1 MFPGTDAAGELSGRT
16 DRLVRDSKRRLTAE
30 LVVGFDPAV
39 CACPVVL
46 DGDASSPIDH
56 HVIDDTCHVTCR
68 EEESETAV
76 HHRQTHIE
84 GDCICRIVSRH
95 GCNPSLQSISD
106 HELLVRTNPPD
117 RETLRALV
125 SDLGDIAETVR
136 LQQLVVDTDEDESH
150 SELVNLEGLTET
162 ERETID
168 HAIVAGYYDRP
179 RSISFDELADEL
191 DISKSALSKRLT
203 SVEAKIMRDLF
214 RDSE

>member
-1 MFPGTDAAGELSGRT
+1 MCPGTDAATELSDRA

-30 LVVGFDPAV
+30 IVVRFEPSA
-39 CACPVVL
+39 CACPVVF
-46 DGDASSPIDH
+46 DGGASSPIDH

-68 EEESETAV
+68 DEGSDTAV

-84 GDCICRIVSRH
+84 GDCICRITSRH

-106 HELLVRTNPPD
+106 HELLIRTNPPD

-125 SDLGDIAETVR
+125 SDLGTIAESVR
-136 LQQLVVDTDEDESH
+136 LQQLVVNTDGDDSH

-179 RSISFDELADEL
+179 RSISFDALADEL
-191 DISKSALSKRLT
+191 GISKSALSKRLT

-214 RDSE
+214 RNSE